1 MPYKSSNRYQRSIGK
16 QVEVNRNQDLRT
28 VSGLT
33 QVNKWAPVDV
43 DATGGTVSAPGNGF
57 KYHTFKSSGSLV
69 VTAVPGGHPG
79 TCELLVVGGGGG
91 SANGYYGGGGAGGV
105 AKATFPLSVT
115 TYPIAIGAASAPQA
129 TGNDTTV
136 SGHPIGTIT
145 CKGGGRG
152 GLFESHGGGAGGS
165 GGGEQDTGEGVGP
178 GTQPTQNPAWVPQ
191 PGFSQYGNPGGAGHM
206 TGAYQSAGGGGAGAA
221 GQGSSGGGGSGPY
234 GKGGIGVEMPGFEYP
249 LVDLGPLDPVSESN
263 SPTYNHYGGGGGGWG
278 YSVNPGGNA
287 VVRAAG
293 GGGPGQPAPTTGG
306 PWGAP
311 GKASQYLGGGGGLQP
326 PGGEGGSGV
335 VIFKIQKG

>member
-152 GLFESHGGGAGGS
+152 GLFGNYGGGDGGS
-165 GGGEQDTGEGVGP
+165 GYY
-178 GTQPTQNPAWVPQ
+178 A
-191 PGFSQYGNPGGAGHM
+191 
-206 TGAYQSAGGGGAGAA
+206 
-221 GQGSSGGGGSGPY
+221 
-234 GKGGIGVEMPGFEYP
+234 
-249 LVDLGPLDPVSESN
+249 
-263 SPTYNHYGGGGGGWG
+263 
-278 YSVNPGGNA
+278 
-287 VVRAAG
+287 
-293 GGGPGQPAPTTGG
+293 
-306 PWGAP
+306 
-311 GKASQYLGGGGGLQP
+311 
-326 PGGEGGSGV
+326 
-335 VIFKIQKG
+335 KI